1 MRTAEER
8 LELLHKRAEDLN
20 RRKAGRTLSAL
31 GGLSTGLFALLLAV
45 TLQLSGATHSTLS
58 GQFSGA
64 SLLADSVGGYVL
76 SAVAAFVAGVA
87 VTVFLIRRRMK
98 REMKERD
105 ADNPE
110 TESNKPGPGD
120 DSL

>member
-1 MRTAEER
+1 MMRTAEER
-8 LELLHKRAEDLN
+8 LELLHKRAEELD

-45 TLQLSGATHSTLS
+45 TLQLSGAAHSTLS

-98 REMKERD
+98 RETEDRE
-105 ADNPE
+105 AENPE
-110 TESNKPGPGD
+110 TETDAP
-120 DSL
+120 